1 MTIAS
6 EITRLQWAKAN
17 ARTSIINKWVDV
29 PANASVEDYHTYID
43 QIQQWVPQEDYDLV
57 VSIWKWAAIGYPDKN
72 SWTYVS
78 WFWWDSFMCKIWNYV
93 FMIGGYSYAD
103 RWSSWHWLFG
113 WNVWIYYKTVWASS
127 WSWCKASIWTLDS
140 ASSGSVYVS
149 ITPVYIE
156 STNSINLYAQV
167 TWNQWDSKS
176 KYFNRVIWNNSI
188 NSSSSLAWED
198 LNNYKI
204 YNSHIHVREVD
215 ARTTYWFWYIID
227 EPLL

>member
-1 MTIAS
+1 
-6 EITRLQWAKAN
+6 
-17 ARTSIINKWVDV
+17 
-29 PANASVEDYHTYID
+29 
-43 QIQQWVPQEDYDLV
+43 
-57 VSIWKWAAIGYPDKN
+57 
-72 SWTYVS
+72 
-78 WFWWDSFMCKIWNYV
+78 
-93 FMIGGYSYAD
+93 
-103 RWSSWHWLFG
+103 
-113 WNVWIYYKTVWASS
+113 
-127 WSWCKASIWTLDS
+127 LDS
-140 ASSGSVYVS
+140 ASSASAYVS

-167 TWNQWDSKS
+167 TWNQWDNKS